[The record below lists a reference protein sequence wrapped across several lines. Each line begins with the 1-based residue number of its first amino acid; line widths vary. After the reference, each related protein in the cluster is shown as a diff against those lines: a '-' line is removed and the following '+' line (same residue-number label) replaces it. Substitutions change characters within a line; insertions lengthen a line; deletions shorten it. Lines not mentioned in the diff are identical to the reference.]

1 MPPEIEARL
10 FAPRPSI
17 PRHHTRRYA
26 LLRELKLLDRQLVKH
41 LAGINDTIKR
51 RLMRNSPKP
60 GEGKS
65 E

>member
-1 MPPEIEARL
+1 M

-26 LLRELKLLDRQLVKH
+26 LLRELKLLERQLVKH
-41 LAGINDTIKR
+41 LAGINDTIER

-60 GEGKS
+60 GKGKS